1 MFANAVLSSGDILI
15 ANVNSITAGIYTL
28 SLGELSREGSDKIGI
43 DFNGFDASMLIGE
56 PAYTLILAD
65 SLAGFDESD
74 ANSDFIAKN
83 LLGALA
89 DFAWDG
95 NMLTISF
102 TQVPE
107 PSAIAAIFDASSR
120 ALGNRGDF
128 WSVCILICRAQA
140 QIIFAHCALTFIPLK
155 PV

>member
-15 ANVNSITAGIYTL
+15 ANVDSFSATIYTL

-89 DFAWDG
+89 DFAWEG

-107 PSAIAAIFDASSR
+107 PSAIAAIFG
-120 ALGNRGDF
+120 L
-128 WSVCILICRAQA
+128 
-140 QIIFAHCALTFIPLK
+140 FAFLFAARRRRK
-155 PV
+155 

>member
-1 MFANAVLSSGDILI
+1 MDSFS
-15 ANVNSITAGIYTL
+15 AGIYTL
-28 SLGELSREGSDKIGI
+28 SLGELSREGSEKIGI
-43 DFNGFDASMLIGE
+43 DFNGFDASLLIGK
-56 PAYTLILAD
+56 PAYTLIFAD

-95 NMLTISF
+95 NMLTVSF

-107 PSAIAAIFDASSR
+107 PTAIAAVFG
-120 ALGNRGDF
+120 L
-128 WSVCILICRAQA
+128 
-140 QIIFAHCALTFIPLK
+140 FAFLFAARRRRK
-155 PV
+155 

>member
-1 MFANAVLSSGDILI
+1 MDSIASGL
-15 ANVNSITAGIYTL
+15 YKL
-28 SLGELSREGSDKIGI
+28 SLGELSRKGSDKIGI
-43 DFNGFDASMLIGE
+43 DFNGFDASTLIGK

-89 DFAWDG
+89 DFAWEG

-107 PSAIAAIFDASSR
+107 PSAIAAIFG
-120 ALGNRGDF
+120 L
-128 WSVCILICRAQA
+128 
-140 QIIFAHCALTFIPLK
+140 FAFLFAARRRK
-155 PV
+155 

>member
-1 MFANAVLSSGDILI
+1 MRLHTFILEFSRFLRLSIQGDGARFANAVLSSGDILI

-56 PAYTLILAD
+56 PAYNLIFAE
-65 SLAGFDESD
+65 SLKGFDEND
-74 ANSDFIAKN
+74 ANSAFIAKN

-95 NMLTISF
+95 NVLTIRF

-107 PSAIAAIFDASSR
+107 PSAIAAIFG
-120 ALGNRGDF
+120 L
-128 WSVCILICRAQA
+128 
-140 QIIFAHCALTFIPLK
+140 FAFLFAARRRK
-155 PV
+155 